1 MYYKDFHGRRHSALG
16 MGGIHLPTVEGDPN
30 RIDREKGQQIVDL
43 LMEKGI
49 NVFDTAYIYL
59 NGDSERFYGEALK
72 KYPRESYTLATKFN
86 ASANPDI
93 AAVLEEQLRRC
104 QTEYFDVYMLHG
116 LNEENLPV
124 YTDPKRDYIG
134 YLLKQKEAGRIR
146 HIGFSTHASP
156 EVLRSFLDHFDGYDM
171 ALMQLNYVDWT
182 LLRAKE
188 QYEILTERG
197 IPIWVMEPNKGGRLT
212 KLNDEAEAV
221 LRAAAPERSVASWA
235 FRFLQSLDNVHT
247 VLSGMGELAHIEDN
261 VNTFAACD
269 PLSREELA
277 ALEQAKELFLK
288 DLGIP
293 CSACRYCCSHC
304 PQQLDIPLLI
314 RCYNEY
320 RVSGKTWRAATE
332 ERVSE
337 AEKCLGC
344 GACAAHCP
352 QNIDIPDVLEKLV
365 KREEKK

>member
-1 MYYKDFHGRRHSALG
+1 MYYKEFHGRKHSALG

-59 NGDSERFYGEALK
+59 NGDSERFCGEALG
-72 KYPRESYTLATKFN
+72 KYPRESYSLATKFH

-93 AAVLEEQLRRC
+93 EAVFEEQLRRC

-116 LNEENLPV
+116 LNGESLDT

-134 YLLKQKEAGRIR
+134 YLLRQKEAGRIR
-146 HIGFSTHASP
+146 HIGFSSHATP
-156 EVLRSFLDHFDGYDM
+156 EVLREFLRRFDGYDM
-171 ALMQLNYVDWT
+171 ALIQLNYVDWT

-188 QYEILTERG
+188 QYEILTEHG
-197 IPIWVMEPNKGGRLT
+197 IPVWVMEPNKGGRLT
-212 KLNDEAEAV
+212 TLNEEAAAI
-221 LRAAAPERSVASWA
+221 LRAAAPERSLASWA
-235 FRFLQSLDNVHT
+235 FRFLQGLPNVHT

-261 VNTFAACD
+261 LATFAACEA
-269 PLSREELA
+269 LSEREQA
-277 ALEQAKELFLK
+277 VLEQAKGVFLK
-288 DLGIP
+288 DLGVP
-293 CSACRYCCSHC
+293 CSACRYCCGHC
-304 PQQLDIPLLI
+304 PKELDIPLLM

-332 ERVSE
+332 EQVAAAKE
-337 AEKCLGC
+337 CLGC

-352 QNIDIPDVLEKLV
+352 QNIDIPGILAQLAGLE
-365 KREEKK
+365 ED